1 MQTFKIERSIE
12 QVETTHC
19 GKRVYMVYSI
29 STSVA
34 RKFDFFDRVWVEKRD
49 VIRRDFLR
57 MIPLEG

>member
-12 QVETTHC
+12 KIESSHC

-29 STSVA
+29 STSIA
-34 RKFDFFDRVWVEKRD
+34 RKFDLFNRVWVEKRD

-57 MIPLEG
+57 MIPFEG